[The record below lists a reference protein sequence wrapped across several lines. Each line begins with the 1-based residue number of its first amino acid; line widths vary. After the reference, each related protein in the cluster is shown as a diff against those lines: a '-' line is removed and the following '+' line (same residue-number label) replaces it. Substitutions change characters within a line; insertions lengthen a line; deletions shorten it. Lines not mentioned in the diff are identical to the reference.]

1 MFSHPQG
8 LRQDGGNPDPS
19 DRWLLFITSFG
30 NPCVQ
35 PLIAAVGGGVPLEV
49 EEAAG
54 VTGNGQQTQLGTEAE
69 DTGQGLSGL
78 ERGDNDLGGRGQ
90 GLKQSFASTAVGN
103 LRLPCGERCGCLWG
117 QAGQRPGP
125 SPLLSGLAVGS

>member
-8 LRQDGGNPDPS
+8 LRQDGGTLI
-19 DRWLLFITSFG
+19 RVTAGSFSSRALG
-30 NPCVQ
+30 TLVSSLSSQ
-35 PLIAAVGGGVPLEV
+35 LWGGYLEV
-49 EEAAG
+49 EGAAG
-54 VTGNGQQTQLGTEAE
+54 AASSGQQTQLGTEAE

-103 LRLPCGERCGCLWG
+103 LCLPCGERCGCLWG

>member
-1 MFSHPQG
+1 M
-8 LRQDGGNPDPS
+8 
-19 DRWLLFITSFG
+19 
-30 NPCVQ
+30 
-35 PLIAAVGGGVPLEV
+35 